1 MNKQEVFAL
10 IRRNKNTKKEA
21 ITLIA
26 DFLVTNEGIA
36 TKIYEREFENNEK
49 QSRSEK

>member
-10 IRRNKNTKKEA
+10 IRRNKNTRKEA
-21 ITLIA
+21 IKLIA
-26 DFLVTNEGIA
+26 DFLVIDKNRA